1 MADEG
6 ATTSSGSSFG
16 LDFSGPASALSAV
29 KDGVTGALSAV
40 GSFLSKANAPKL
52 PLPNPLLDYASYD
65 YVLGI
70 ACLSDYQ
77 LAYPDKT
84 YMKNVRLPLICKSAN
99 ADPSNRIKTAFGS
112 FDFFID
118 KLEINS
124 TIGLESGSNTNM
136 LNMSFEITEPYSM
149 GMFMISLQQA
159 AWNAGHD
166 NYLDAPFLLTIDFRG
181 SKETGNMAN
190 IPGTSRKIPFKFLT
204 CEMTVTEKGAVYKC
218 DCIPTNSPALGKEHA
233 ELKTDVSIK
242 GKTVQEVLQTGEKSL
257 QAVLNKRLQSLKK
270 KEIVDYPDEILILF
284 PNKVETAPDPKA
296 QGGKDAAKPPSATTS
311 AATDATAEQIAA
323 DLNVTKSKTNS
334 TLVQDAAL
342 CNALGKANVIGAGE
356 TRKGDAP
363 FGKDNAVYDPALKTM
378 VRGNNIVDPKTGDYR
393 FSQSTDIINAINQV
407 LMTSDYVKTALR
419 ESNVSPEGY
428 RQWWRIN
435 TKIYHI
441 STKANNKSTGKKPKL
456 IVYEVV
462 PYQVHASKLTPPNTK
477 APGFEELKKNA
488 VKVYNYIYTGK
499 NADIISFNIVF
510 KVGFTAVMGSAA
522 LSETQDVKRT
532 AKASGS
538 DQGAQDKNKP
548 MPKGNEPSKDP
559 GSTPTSVKYVANYVG
574 TDNKGGGGLE
584 TSESRAARL
593 FHNALTSGSDLVNLE
608 LKIIGDPYYIAQ
620 SGQGNYSSKPL
631 TNNLNA
637 DGSVNYEG
645 GEVDIVINFRTPID
659 INQTTGLY
667 DFGKSSKSAS
677 VVQFSGVYQIITV
690 ASHFVGGQFTQ
701 TLTGPR
707 RANQEIKGPADKDK
721 MFNSTKQEVP
731 NNGDGE
737 G

>member
-1 MADEG
+1 
-6 ATTSSGSSFG
+6 
-16 LDFSGPASALSAV
+16 
-29 KDGVTGALSAV
+29 
-40 GSFLSKANAPKL
+40 
-52 PLPNPLLDYASYD
+52 
-65 YVLGI
+65 
-70 ACLSDYQ
+70 
-77 LAYPDKT
+77 
-84 YMKNVRLPLICKSAN
+84 
-99 ADPSNRIKTAFGS
+99 
-112 FDFFID
+112 
-118 KLEINS
+118 
-124 TIGLESGSNTNM
+124 
-136 LNMSFEITEPYSM
+136 
-149 GMFMISLQQA
+149 
-159 AWNAGHD
+159 
-166 NYLDAPFLLTIDFRG
+166 
-181 SKETGNMAN
+181 
-190 IPGTSRKIPFKFLT
+190 
-204 CEMTVTEKGAVYKC
+204 
-218 DCIPTNSPALGKEHA
+218 
-233 ELKTDVSIK
+233 
-242 GKTVQEVLQTGEKSL
+242 
-257 QAVLNKRLQSLKK
+257 
-270 KEIVDYPDEILILF
+270 
-284 PNKVETAPDPKA
+284 
-296 QGGKDAAKPPSATTS
+296 
-311 AATDATAEQIAA
+311 
-323 DLNVTKSKTNS
+323 
-334 TLVQDAAL
+334 
-342 CNALGKANVIGAGE
+342 
-356 TRKGDAP
+356 
-363 FGKDNAVYDPALKTM
+363 
-378 VRGNNIVDPKTGDYR
+378 
-393 FSQSTDIINAINQV
+393 
-407 LMTSDYVKTALR
+407 
-419 ESNVSPEGY
+419 
-428 RQWWRIN
+428 
-435 TKIYHI
+435 
-441 STKANNKSTGKKPKL
+441 
-456 IVYEVV
+456 
-462 PYQVHASKLTPPNTK
+462 
-477 APGFEELKKNA
+477 
-488 VKVYNYIYTGK
+488 
-499 NADIISFNIVF
+499 
-510 KVGFTAVMGSAA
+510 MGSAA